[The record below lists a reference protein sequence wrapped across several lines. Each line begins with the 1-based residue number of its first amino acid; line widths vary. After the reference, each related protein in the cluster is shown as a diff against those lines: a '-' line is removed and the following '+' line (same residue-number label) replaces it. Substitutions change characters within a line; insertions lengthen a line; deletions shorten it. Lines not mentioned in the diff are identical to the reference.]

1 MVPARSNTTNGMV
14 RNRDREGEGESVVT
28 VPQSAGHAIAQFPA
42 WVRTLSW
49 LPTETASQNGTAL
62 PSRGQQR
69 KPANKCV
76 RIIVRTYISCSSI
89 SRRSRSS
96 LVLDVA
102 LRCCEWEK
110 KSTEWCCCCGSDGNT
125 KGKLLLFFHCLVW
138 LSGDWWPSSLQQRI
152 RYSCVV
158 KQNSCQRWKYTI
170 FGWSITV
177 GWWLLMIMQETIV
190 W

>member
-28 VPQSAGHAIAQFPA
+28 VPQSASHAIAQFPA

-102 LRCCEWEK
+102 SWCCEWEK
-110 KSTEWCCCCGSDGNT
+110 K
-125 KGKLLLFFHCLVW
+125 KHRVVLLLWKRRKYQGETFTFLPMFGVTFWRLV
-138 LSGDWWPSSLQQRI
+138 
-152 RYSCVV
+152 V
-158 KQNSCQRWKYTI
+158 I
-170 FGWSITV
+170 FTSTTHP
-177 GWWLLMIMQETIV
+177 L
-190 W
+190 

>member
-62 PSRGQQR
+62 PSRGQRR

-96 LVLDVA
+96 LVLDVPS
-102 LRCCEWEK
+102 RCCECCVVVEVTEIPRGNFYFS
-110 KSTEWCCCCGSDGNT
+110 STVWCDFLAIGGHLHFNNASVIVVWSSRIVANVENIQYLVDQ
-125 KGKLLLFFHCLVW
+125 LLLA
-138 LSGDWWPSSLQQRI
+138 DD
-152 RYSCVV
+152 Y
-158 KQNSCQRWKYTI
+158 
-170 FGWSITV
+170 
-177 GWWLLMIMQETIV
+177 
-190 W
+190 